1 MPAKKIVFWIQK
13 GGVGKS
19 TRCFE
24 LATSLFQEGHRAGVL
39 EFDPQK
45 DISKRVFRR
54 QSVIDKYNIK
64 LLAEAPAIG

>member
-13 GGVGKS
+13 GGVGKR

-24 LATSLFQEGHRAGVL
+24 LATRLFQEGHRVGVL

-54 QSVIDKYNIK
+54 QSVIDKHSIK
-64 LLAEAPAIG
+64 LLAEAPAIE